1 MAKSKIIKLPNAS
14 IPEGTINPDIVLLLK
29 SLLIKAQR
37 GEIIGFCSA
46 WVEGQNDICYQI
58 EGGHA
63 RDALLVAGVTGLFLA
78 TNERWRKNGQKN

>member
-1 MAKSKIIKLPNAS
+1 MAKSKVIKLKNAS
-14 IPEGTINPDIVLLLK
+14 IPEGTIDQDIVVLLRV
-29 SLLIKAQR
+29 LLGKAQR

-78 TNERWRKNGQKN
+78 TNERWRKNGK

>member
-1 MAKSKIIKLPNAS
+1 MAKSKIVKLPNAS
-14 IPEGTINPDIVLLLK
+14 IPNGTPDPDIVLLLRV
-29 SLLIKAQR
+29 LLSKAQR

-63 RDALLVAGVTGLFLA
+63 RDALLVAGVTGLFIA
-78 TNERWRKNGQKN
+78 TNERWKKNGK